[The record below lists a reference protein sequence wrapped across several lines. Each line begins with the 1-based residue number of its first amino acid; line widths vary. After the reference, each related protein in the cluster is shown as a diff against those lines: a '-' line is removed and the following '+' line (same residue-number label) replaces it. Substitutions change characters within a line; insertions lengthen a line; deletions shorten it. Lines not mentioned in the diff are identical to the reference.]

1 MRFKDKYYDDFNA
14 ILLSKGERQKPEKE
28 WIEYGKVP
36 GSSLALYQDTET
48 FQPYER
54 TIEILSKDPAQLSE
68 MFQWLDGSGKLYI
81 DEGGYYNARV
91 VGEIEKQTVNVRT
104 GLDRLVITFEIQPFL
119 WLDSTDMKLIS
130 GQSIWN
136 PGIESDPYMKII
148 GSGIVTLT
156 VNGVAYTINPLDQ
169 IIEIEWPFAWKG
181 VLNKGKTLS
190 GFPKLKPGNNVISWS
205 VSGGVVNEVLLNG
218 RWRTL

>member
-14 ILLSKGERQKPEKE
+14 ILLSKGERQKPRKE

-36 GSSLALYQDTET
+36 GSSKALYQDTGT
-48 FQPYER
+48 YTPYER
-54 TIEILSKDPAQLSE
+54 TIEIMSKDPAQLGE

-119 WLDSTDMKLIS
+119 WLDSPLLTLTS
-130 GQSIWN
+130 GQTIYN
-136 PGIESDPYMKII
+136 PGIESDPYIKIT
-148 GSGIVTLT
+148 GSGSVTLT

-169 IIEIEWPFAWKG
+169 LIEIEWPYAWKG
-181 VLNKGKTLS
+181 TLKKGRTLS
-190 GFPKLKPGNNVISWS
+190 GFPKLKPGNNTISWT
-205 VSGGVVNEVLLNG
+205 GTITKFLLNG

>member
-14 ILLSKGERQKPEKE
+14 ILLSKGERQKPRKE

-36 GSSLALYQDTET
+36 GSSFALYQDGGTYT
-48 FQPYER
+48 PYER
-54 TIEILSKDPAQLSE
+54 QVQILSKDVVQLTDMYS
-68 MFQWLDGSGKLYI
+68 WLSGSGKLWI
-81 DEGGYYNARV
+81 DEDGYYNSRV
-91 VGEIEKQTVNVRT
+91 LSIESVTEALSLGWT
-104 GLDRLVITFEIQPFL
+104 RLIITFEIQPFL
-119 WLDSTDMKLIS
+119 WLDSTDMKLTS

-136 PGIESDPYMKII
+136 PGIESDPYIKII

-190 GFPKLKPGNNVISWS
+190 GFPKLNPGNNVISWS
-205 VSGGVVNEVLLNG
+205 VSGGVVNEVLFNG